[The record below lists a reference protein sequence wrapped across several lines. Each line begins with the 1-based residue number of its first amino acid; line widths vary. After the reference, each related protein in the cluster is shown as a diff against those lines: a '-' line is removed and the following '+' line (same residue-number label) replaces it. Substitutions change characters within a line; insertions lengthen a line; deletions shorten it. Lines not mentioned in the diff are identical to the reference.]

1 MHLRAGAILLASLSV
16 IAQAQTGS
24 ADCSRRTSEDYV
36 AITHTERAADYIRS
50 LTGAEAFIY
59 SGALAGF
66 DQWKHH
72 PKEWGEGTLGYSRR
86 FGDRMAANIIGES
99 FQHGFALGLGE
110 DNRYFYSS
118 SHNIGQRFGYALT
131 SPFLARH
138 PTGRRTLS
146 LSAIGGVAAGSLIQQ
161 AWQPPSTW
169 PIRNAARSFA
179 LTFIFRAGF
188 DVLKEFAPKRLGTGA
203 R

>member
-1 MHLRAGAILLASLSV
+1 MSVRAAAILLAASCV
-16 IAQAQTGS
+16 IAGAQPPTE
-24 ADCSRRTSEDYV
+24 DCSRRTAEDFV
-36 AITHTERAADYIRS
+36 PMTRTERAADYIRS
-50 LTGAEAFIY
+50 LTGVEPFLY

-66 DQWKHH
+66 DQWKRH
-72 PKEWGEGTLGYSRR
+72 PKEWGEGALGYSRR
-86 FGDRMAANIIGES
+86 FGNRMAGSILDQS
-99 FQHGFALGLGE
+99 FEHGFALGLDE
-110 DNRYFYSS
+110 DNRYFYSG
-118 SHNIGQRFGYALT
+118 SHNVAERFGYAIT

-138 PTGRRTLS
+138 SNGRRTLS

-161 AWQPPSTW
+161 AWQPRSTW

-188 DVLKEFAPKRLGTGA
+188 DLVKEFAPKALGTEA